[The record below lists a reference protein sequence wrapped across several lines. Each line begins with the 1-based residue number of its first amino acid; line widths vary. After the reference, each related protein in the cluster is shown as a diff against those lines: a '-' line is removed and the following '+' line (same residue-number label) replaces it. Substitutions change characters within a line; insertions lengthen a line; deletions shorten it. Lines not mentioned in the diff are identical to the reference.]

1 MSNFEHRLEQNGAYF
16 QVAFGNY
23 DCDILDMADRWII
36 VRDSFCS
43 PERKSFMADEIVN
56 RNTATALIAGALL
69 GAGVALL
76 FAPQSG
82 RKTRRYIRRFTESVP
97 KKAEAA
103 RLELQR
109 SIDNIIGDV
118 EEKLREGLVSGMD
131 WTDDKIADLRRGLDA
146 VRKSLARE
154 IGKIQST

>member
-1 MSNFEHRLEQNGAYF
+1 MSNSKHSHEQNGACS
-16 QVAFGNY
+16 QIALGNN
-23 DCDILDMADRWII
+23 DCNILDI
-36 VRDSFCS
+36 VDHWTSASDSRC
-43 PERKSFMADEIVN
+43 PQERKGFIADKVVN
-56 RNTATALIAGALL
+56 RNTAAALIAGALL

-76 FAPQSG
+76 FTPQSG
-82 RKTRRYIRRFTESVP
+82 RKTRRYIRHFTERIG

-118 EEKLREGLVSGMD
+118 EEKLREGLVGGMD

-146 VRKSLARE
+146 VRKIHRE
-154 IGKIQST
+154 GD